1 MNGVVLMVD
10 GVTGEMAAQELQ
22 HDKGEGRVLESE
34 FGIGGK
40 PLPQVFG
47 SVYKRNGEVLDR
59 GEGDF
64 SMMKV
69 PAGEDK
75 LVATVGSQQ
84 QRLW

>member
-1 MNGVVLMVD
+1 MVD
-10 GVTGEMAAQELQ
+10 GVTGEMAGQEEERN
-22 HDKGEGRVLESE
+22 KGKGRVLESE

-47 SVYKRNGEVLDR
+47 SVYKRNGEVLEE

-64 SMMKV
+64 GMMKV

-84 QRLW
+84 KRIW

>member
-1 MNGVVLMVD
+1 MVG
-10 GVTGEMAAQELQ
+10 GVTGETAGQEQ
-22 HDKGEGRVLESE
+22 QNDEGEGRVLESE

-47 SVYKRNGEVLDR
+47 SVYKRNGEVLEG

-64 SMMKV
+64 GMMKV
-69 PAGEDK
+69 PAREDK

-84 QRLW
+84 KRIW